1 MKKKLI
7 LFTLLSF
14 SLNTSAQIGFLIGKV
29 VDKTAFKTTI
39 ISKSNNSVFN
49 LGVTY
54 SKDLEKQAKS
64 GDSDAQLDLAICYLQ
79 GYGIKR
85 NGSKAYEWL
94 MASAKNN
101 CRAKYCLGLIFE
113 EELVKE
119 QGHLYKNDEAKW
131 RAKDYFKRSANCG
144 NPDAQYKM
152 YELTFRD
159 REQDAL
165 EWLNKAASNGNAEAL
180 YTIALST
187 QYNKKKLELLQKSAD
202 LGYTPAKEKII
213 EVIQLVAND
222 DAKSQKYRHIC
233 VEKQNSILSVL
244 PIDILPIIDSLT
256 ITGILNENDIEVLK
270 ECSHLRY
277 LDLSNAYTTLSQELQ
292 KKRKANSEF
301 LQGMIQA
308 MGELSQKK
316 YENGEIS
323 TVDNLQVQLFTD
335 LVKGSS
341 NVKKASVGCV
351 IPTGSFSGMKNL
363 ETIILPV
370 RASVIESK
378 AFQGCPNLKE
388 VILPPYLKEI
398 GTGAFAFC
406 KSMKSIV
413 FPKTLISIGM
423 YDRRHTFGE
432 SAAASFVETGI
443 ELMDFSNCSF
453 ESNAIDNSWS
463 YRFHCKSLK
472 VVGLPNFDSVDV
484 GFGSDSQVI
493 CYVPSSVKSIKFYDK
508 SKIKEIHFS
517 SPNPPYVEG
526 GLSNCV
532 IYVPQGSLTNYY
544 AKLKGNGNTIK
555 EEAEFNIE
563 YNYDAKDVSFKGEDI
578 EIFLTK

>member
-14 SLNTSAQIGFLIGKV
+14 SFNTSAQIGFLIGKV
-29 VDKTAFKTTI
+29 VEKTAYKTTI

-64 GDSDAQLDLAICYLQ
+64 GDSDSQLDLAICYLQ

-94 MASAKNN
+94 MASAENN

-119 QGHLYKNDEAKW
+119 YGHLYKNDEAKW
-131 RAKDYFKRSANCG
+131 RAKEYFERSANCG

-159 REQDAL
+159 REKDAL

-213 EVIQLVAND
+213 EVKQLVAND

-244 PIDILPIIDSLT
+244 PIEILPIIDSLT
-256 ITGILNENDIEVLK
+256 ITGILNENDIEILK
-270 ECSHLRY
+270 ECAHLRY

-292 KKRKANSEF
+292 KKREAEGDF
-301 LQGMIQA
+301 LRGMFQA
-308 MGELSQKK
+308 MGELSQKR

-323 TVDNLQVQLFTD
+323 TIDNLQVQLFAE
-335 LVKGSS
+335 LAKGSS
-341 NVKKASVGCV
+341 NVKNASIGCV
-351 IPTGSFSGMKNL
+351 IPTGSFSKMIDL
-363 ETIILPV
+363 ETVILPV
-370 RASVIESK
+370 RASIIESD
-378 AFQGCPNLKE
+378 AFQDCPNLKE
-388 VILPPYLKEI
+388 VILPPYLNKI
-398 GTGAFAFC
+398 YTGAFAFC
-406 KSMKSIV
+406 KNLKNIV
-413 FPKTLISIGM
+413 FPKTLTTIGN
-423 YDRRHTFGE
+423 YDRQHTFGK

-443 ELMDFSNCSF
+443 EKFDFSNCNF
-453 ESNAIDNSWS
+453 DSNASDHSWS
-463 YRFHCKSLK
+463 YRFHCKDLK
-472 VVGLPNFDSVDV
+472 VVKLPNISFIDV
-484 GFGSDSQVI
+484 GFGSDSPVI
-493 CYVPSSVKSIKFYDK
+493 CYVPSSVKRLNIYDRV
-508 SKIKEIHFS
+508 IKEIHFS
-517 SPNPPYVEG
+517 TSNPPYVENG
-526 GLSNCV
+526 FRNCI
-532 IYVPQGSLTNYY
+532 IYVPKGCLTQYY
-544 AKLKGNGNTIK
+544 ATFKGNGNTIK
-555 EEAEFNIE
+555 EE
-563 YNYDAKDVSFKGEDI
+563 
-578 EIFLTK
+578 